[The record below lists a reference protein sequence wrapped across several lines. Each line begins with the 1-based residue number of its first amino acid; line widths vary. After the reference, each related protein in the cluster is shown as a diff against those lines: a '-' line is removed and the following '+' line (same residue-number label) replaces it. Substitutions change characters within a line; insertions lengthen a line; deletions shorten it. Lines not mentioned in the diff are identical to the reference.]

1 MKEVTKMNLTQLK
14 YFTEVVKTMNMT
26 KAATKLH
33 IAQPSI
39 SRSIR
44 ELENEL
50 GVSLFIR
57 QGKKLILTAQGNYF
71 FTVVNR
77 SFNQLRLAK
86 ENVKAIH
93 SLNNKRITI
102 KMCETTPLLVSFL
115 KIIHHKY
122 PQINLQFIQSKI
134 DNDPRHYDFQLVPLP
149 VPEQH
154 NELLLSEEVFLA
166 TSKENSQSTFQLEK
180 INQLPLIEMNESP
193 FADFTQRFLSAQ
205 RIDPQVVLRTGDR
218 NLMINLV
225 AQGYASCF
233 VPELSWNCTTNLEK
247 ISLHKIGKNG
257 FHRRIYLSYP
267 YGPRTSIQEQIATLL
282 LNYCHSLKKA

>member
-1 MKEVTKMNLTQLK
+1 
-14 YFTEVVKTMNMT
+14 
-26 KAATKLH
+26 
-33 IAQPSI
+33 
-39 SRSIR
+39 
-44 ELENEL
+44 
-50 GVSLFIR
+50 
-57 QGKKLILTAQGNYF
+57 
-71 FTVVNR
+71 
-77 SFNQLRLAK
+77 
-86 ENVKAIH
+86 
-93 SLNNKRITI
+93 
-102 KMCETTPLLVSFL
+102 MCETTPLLVSFL
-115 KIIHHKY
+115 KIIHNKY

-166 TSKENSQSTFQLEK
+166 TSKENPQSTFQLEK

-193 FADFTQRFLSAQ
+193 FADFIQRFLAAQ
-205 RIDPQVVLRTGDR
+205 KIDPQVVLRTGDR

-233 VPELSWNCTTNLEK
+233 VPELSWNSTTNLEK

-267 YGPRTSIQEQIATLL
+267 YGPRTSIQEQVATLL

>member
-33 IAQPSI
+33 VAQPSI

-93 SLNNKRITI
+93 SLNNKKITI
-102 KMCETTPLLVSFL
+102 KMCETT
-115 KIIHHKY
+115 
-122 PQINLQFIQSKI
+122 
-134 DNDPRHYDFQLVPLP
+134 
-149 VPEQH
+149 
-154 NELLLSEEVFLA
+154 
-166 TSKENSQSTFQLEK
+166 
-180 INQLPLIEMNESP
+180 
-193 FADFTQRFLSAQ
+193 
-205 RIDPQVVLRTGDR
+205 
-218 NLMINLV
+218 
-225 AQGYASCF
+225 C
-233 VPELSWNCTTNLEK
+233 
-247 ISLHKIGKNG
+247 
-257 FHRRIYLSYP
+257 
-267 YGPRTSIQEQIATLL
+267 
-282 LNYCHSLKKA
+282 

>member
-1 MKEVTKMNLTQLK
+1 
-14 YFTEVVKTMNMT
+14 
-26 KAATKLH
+26 
-33 IAQPSI
+33 
-39 SRSIR
+39 
-44 ELENEL
+44 
-50 GVSLFIR
+50 
-57 QGKKLILTAQGNYF
+57 
-71 FTVVNR
+71 
-77 SFNQLRLAK
+77 
-86 ENVKAIH
+86 
-93 SLNNKRITI
+93 
-102 KMCETTPLLVSFL
+102 MCETTPLLVSFL

-154 NELLLSEEVFLA
+154 TELLLSEEVFLA

-247 ISLHKIGKNG
+247 ISLHRIGKNG

-267 YGPRTSIQEQIATLL
+267 YGPRTSIQEQVATLL

>member
-1 MKEVTKMNLTQLK
+1 
-14 YFTEVVKTMNMT
+14 MNMT

-33 IAQPSI
+33 VAQPSI

-93 SLNNKRITI
+93 SLNNKKITI

-115 KIIHHKY
+115 KIIHNKY

-193 FADFTQRFLSAQ
+193 FADFIQRFLSAQ

-233 VPELSWNCTTNLEK
+233 VPELSWNSTANLEK

-267 YGPRTSIQEQIATLL
+267 YGPRTSIQEQVATLL
-282 LNYCHSLKKA
+282 LNYSHSLKKT